1 MPSEWPAEPWD
12 LHGRGW
18 LTVWTAPRSAVPL
31 PPPDVVPLTLFGRVV
46 VVSAFVDYQPPGVLS
61 YHEVMAAILV
71 RRKAR
76 LGLSILDI
84 LVDDSTSQ
92 RGARELWGIPKL
104 LAGFT
109 FSAGARLEAT
119 AHDDGEEIAA
129 ASETRKPSRALPVRL
144 TTSVWQTLH
153 GKTKRTALHTSARIS
168 LTRLRWRITPDGEL
182 GWLEAARPRLHVAVS
197 TLHMRFGSS

>member
-31 PPPDVVPLTLFGRVV
+31 PPPDVVPLTLFGRVI

-61 YHEVMAAILV
+61 YHEVMAAVLV
-71 RRKAR
+71 RRKAG

-92 RGARELWGIPKL
+92 QGARELWGIPKL

-109 FSAGARLEAT
+109 FSPGTRLEAT
-119 AHDDGEEIAA
+119 AHEDGDVIAS
-129 ASETRKPSRALPVRL
+129 ASETRKPSRAFPVRL
-144 TTSVWQTLH
+144 TTSVWQALH
-153 GKTKRTALHTSARIS
+153 GKTTRTQLRTSARIG
-168 LTRLRWRITPDGEL
+168 LTRLRWHFTPDSEF
-182 GWLEAARPRLHVAVS
+182 GWLGAARPRLHVAVS

>member
-31 PPPDVVPLTLFGRVV
+31 PPPDVVPLTLFGRVL

-61 YHEVMAAILV
+61 YHEVMAAVVV
-71 RRKAR
+71 RRGAR

-84 LVDDSTSQ
+84 MVDDSTSQ
-92 RGARELWGIPKL
+92 LGARALWGIPKL
-104 LAGFT
+104 LADFT
-109 FSAGARLEAT
+109 FGTGTHLDAT
-119 AHDDGEEIAA
+119 AHEDGEVIAA
-129 ASETRKPSRALPVRL
+129 ATESRRWSRALPVRL
-144 TTSVWQTLH
+144 TTSVWQTLQ
-153 GKTKRTALHTSARIS
+153 GSTKRTALHTSARIS
-168 LTRLRWRITPDGEL
+168 PARLHWRITPDGEL
-182 GWLEAARPRLHVAVS
+182 GWLTAARPRLHVAVS

>member
-1 MPSEWPAEPWD
+1 MPSEWPTEPWD

-18 LTVWTAPRSAVPL
+18 LTLWTAPRSAVPL
-31 PPPDVVPLTLFGRVV
+31 PPPDVVPLSLFGRVL
-46 VVSAFVDYQPPGVLS
+46 VVSAFVDYQPPGVLA
-61 YHEVMAAILV
+61 YHEVMAAVLV

-92 RGARELWGIPKL
+92 RGARALWGIPKL

-109 FSAGARLEAT
+109 FSTEPHLDAT
-119 AHDDGEEIAA
+119 AHDNGDVIAA
-129 ASETRKPSRALPVRL
+129 ATETRRSSRAFPVRL

-153 GKTKRTALHTSARIS
+153 GGTHRTALHTSARVS

-182 GWLEAARPRLHVAVS
+182 GWLQAARPRLHLAVS
-197 TLHMRFGSS
+197 TLHMRFGSP